1 MTDFSAE
8 KVVWASR
15 VRDAYGPVVELQDEQ
30 GKASYYTVE
39 NEFDIAGSSYAALRP
54 EREATSEE
62 EPELFKIVQ
71 SPDGEL
77 ELVTIEDD
85 EEWEDISELYG
96 ELTFPE

>member
-8 KVVWASR
+8 KVVWTSR
-15 VRDAYGPVVELQDEQ
+15 VRDAYGTIVELQDEQ

-39 NEFDIAGSSYAALRP
+39 NEFDVAGASYAALRP
-54 EREATSEE
+54 EQDSSVE

-71 SPDGEL
+71 SSDGEL

-85 EEWEDISELYG
+85 DEWENVSELYG